1 MTVINRTVKL
11 VYCCRMSYFVFIV
24 CLFVVVVVVC
34 EREVK
39 YFGYEQHTLENN
51 QHEINFHNPFL
62 DNVFVQR
69 NVNIQEL
76 NNEHHIERR
85 EIFGEDDRDEVSR
98 EFVPLEDRQ
107 AELST
112 VSSIPC
118 IVAS

>member
-1 MTVINRTVKL
+1 M
-11 VYCCRMSYFVFIV
+11 FIV
-24 CLFVVVVVVC
+24 CLFVVVVC

-51 QHEINFHNPFL
+51 QHEIHFHNPFL
-62 DNVFVQR
+62 DNVLLQR
-69 NVNIQEL
+69 NVVNIQEL

-98 EFVPLEDRQ
+98 EFVPLEDKQ

-112 VSSIPC
+112 VSLIPC
-118 IVAS
+118 ILNSIYPE